1 MFEFFNS
8 YRFKRY
14 FIQFSY
20 LFKSNLKRI
29 ALKYQFF
36 KDDYYDFSS
45 SVNPWLRWLSVGLIG
60 IVILSLALPY
70 LLSSYELKEK
80 IVLNIN
86 QVILLSFG
94 VLFYLRLFVEHKS
107 IQFLKSHWFEGIAA
121 TIALILGFDLI
132 FDNALLIQD
141 TLQEF
146 GIKNPESKVL
156 LIVKLYL
163 ISIIQIKVIQVIPRI
178 IATTKNPARLV
189 LSSFFVVIIIG
200 SIALSLPVSTT
211 NNEGLAP
218 IDALF
223 MSASAV
229 CVTGLAVVDISV
241 QLTFFGQLIILLLI
255 QLGGIGI
262 ITFATFLALFISERI
277 GVNQRHVLQDIVSE
291 SDISAVS
298 LALLRIV
305 LFTVSIEAIGVIVYY
320 FSWAELIPEA
330 GERLYFAVFHAIS
343 AFCNAGFSLFSNS
356 FADTSNALSWSVNMN
371 TMFLIIAGGLGFTTI
386 WEIIQG
392 VFLFGKSKVQRRFSL
407 HSTITLRMTI
417 GLIFGGALLIGFL
430 EWNGVFAGYS
440 VSDKILLSL
449 FQSVTTRTAGFNS
462 VDFGA
467 LTVGASLIVM
477 VLMGIGGSPASTAG
491 GIKTTTVYILFAA
504 MLANIQGKQRVEIK
518 NRTIPTS
525 VIFKAISSLFLAL
538 MILLFS
544 TILISIYEP
553 FSFIDLLFE
562 QVSAFMTVGV
572 SRGITAEL
580 STIGKLIIISS
591 MFFGRVGLL
600 TFALAF
606 AKKETNQNYRY
617 PDEEVMVA

>member
-146 GIKNPESKVL
+146 GIKNPGSKVL

-163 ISIIQIKVIQVIPRI
+163 ISIILIKVIQVIPRI

>member
-1 MFEFFNS
+1 M
-8 YRFKRY
+8 
-14 FIQFSY
+14 
-20 LFKSNLKRI
+20 
-29 ALKYQFF
+29 
-36 KDDYYDFSS
+36 
-45 SVNPWLRWLSVGLIG
+45 IG
-60 IVILSLALPY
+60 IVVLSLALPY
-70 LLSSYELKEK
+70 LLSSYELKDKLLLK
-80 IVLNIN
+80 ID
-86 QVILLSFG
+86 QSILLSFG
-94 VLFYLRLFVEHKS
+94 VLFYLRLFIEHKS
-107 IQFLKSHWFEGIAA
+107 IQFLRTHWFEGIAA
-121 TIALILGFDLI
+121 TIAVILGFDLI
-132 FDNALLIQD
+132 FDNALLIQE
-141 TLQEF
+141 TLQGF
-146 GIKNPESKVL
+146 GIANPGSKVL
-156 LIVKLYL
+156 LIVKIYL
-163 ISIIQIKVIQVIPRI
+163 ISIILIKVIQVIPRI

-200 SIALSLPVSTT
+200 SIALTLPASTI

-241 QLTFFGQLIILLLI
+241 QLTFFGQLLILLLI
-255 QLGGIGI
+255 QLGGIGV

-305 LFTVSIEAIGVIVYY
+305 LFTVSFEAIGAIFYY
-320 FSWAELIPEA
+320 FSWVELIPES
-330 GERLYFAVFHAIS
+330 GVRLYFAVFHAIS

-356 FADTSNALSWSVNMN
+356 FADSSNALSWSVNIN

-386 WEIIQG
+386 WEIIQR
-392 VFLFGKSKVQRRFSL
+392 VLPFSKSKIKHRFSL
-407 HSTITLRMTI
+407 HAVITLRMTI
-417 GLIFGGALLIGFL
+417 GLIFGGALLIGLL
-430 EWNGVFAGYS
+430 EWNGVLAGYS
-440 VSDKILLSL
+440 FSDKILMSL

-562 QVSAFMTVGV
+562 QISAFMTVGV

-580 STIGKLIIISS
+580 STIGKSIIISS

-606 AKKETNQNYRY
+606 ASKESNQNYRY